1 MNNICVCTPVLIC
14 GLHLGLISFSAA
26 TPLVEAITMS
36 PVIALPG
43 TTVTL
48 SFSVTNSLPA
58 VGVVSS
64 DWRQVNEEGAQT
76 IASEDTRFTFSDD
89 FTSLTISD
97 IHPFDEATYDLT
109 VTNDAGLTGSA
120 SIDLDVQCKCVLH
133 DMENFLR
140 FVTDFPA

>member
-1 MNNICVCTPVLIC
+1 
-14 GLHLGLISFSAA
+14 
-26 TPLVEAITMS
+26 MS

>member
-1 MNNICVCTPVLIC
+1 MYSCTDLWTSPAKKSLS
-14 GLHLGLISFSAA
+14 LFSFSAA

-36 PVIALPG
+36 PVVALPE

-64 DWRQVNEEGAQT
+64 DWRQVNEEGSQT
-76 IASEDTRFTFSDD
+76 IAPEDIGFTFSDD

-97 IHPFDEATYDLT
+97 IHPFDEATYVLT
-109 VTNDAGLTGSA
+109 VTNGAGLTGYA